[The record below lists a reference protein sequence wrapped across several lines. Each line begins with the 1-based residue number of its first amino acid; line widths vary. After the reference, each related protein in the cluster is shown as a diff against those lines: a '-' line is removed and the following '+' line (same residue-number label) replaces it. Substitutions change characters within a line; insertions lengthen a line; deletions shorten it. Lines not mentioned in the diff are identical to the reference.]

1 MMSLDDDA
9 HEDLSFQS
17 NRPTSIDLTL
27 ELEHQLE
34 RDEPF
39 SPQKESERPRSLD
52 TNVLASIVTQLRM
65 SLDEVTKERDELKA
79 ALAAVAAREADMQE
93 SLNTVTTKCA
103 NLETE
108 LQSAKEKHQEDED
121 AITMLRSKVEE
132 SRRALM
138 RLQTESRRMS
148 QVSNLTLDLNNPS
161 SRRTSFTPLTG
172 SPAGRLGHR
181 RISSVSDSAYV
192 LSAPSFGGDSQW
204 PTSPPPEGQSTRS
217 TSGHSKRMS
226 GIWGLGSGPAPVRER
241 SPSPDPS
248 VIEVLTKELETV
260 KVQLEETRHELSEA
274 QEAKEASEMCVRAL
288 RTFISENS
296 IGVQPTVATARPSLS
311 QEDDVKKTTA
321 SPGRWGFKLWST
333 DSTTTTAPTPVS
345 SPVVG
350 PNANSAAPVAG
361 APLSRKLGGLF
372 GGRGSFSSTTSS
384 LRPSGTMVHQ
394 EPMCNGSDTSS
405 LADSMAEPISPASEQ
420 PRRSI
425 AVQEVGQGPSL
436 EQASEQMAVK
446 GIDDQMRPG

>member
-1 MMSLDDDA
+1 
-9 HEDLSFQS
+9 
-17 NRPTSIDLTL
+17 SIDLTL

-34 RDEPF
+34 REEPF
-39 SPQKESERPRSLD
+39 SPQKERPQSLD

-65 SLDEVTKERDELKA
+65 SLDEVAKERDGLKEALAAAAEQEADMKEALDNVTERCTQMEAELKA
-79 ALAAVAAREADMQE
+79 ARDK
-93 SLNTVTTKCA
+93 N
-103 NLETE
+103 
-108 LQSAKEKHQEDED
+108 QEDED

-148 QVSNLTLDLNNPS
+148 QVSNLALDLNNPS

-192 LSAPSFGGDSQW
+192 LSPPSFGGDSQW
-204 PTSPPPEGQSTRS
+204 PTSPPPEGQAARS
-217 TSGHSKRMS
+217 TSRQSKRMS
-226 GIWGLGSGPAPVRER
+226 GIWGLGSGRPPVVER

-248 VIEVLTKELETV
+248 LVEALRKELETV

-274 QEAKEASEMCVRAL
+274 QEAKEASEMCARAL
-288 RTFISENS
+288 RTFIADNS
-296 IGVQPTVATARPSLS
+296 IGVEPVAGRPASIS
-311 QEDDVKKTTA
+311 QESDTKKA
-321 SPGRWGFKLWST
+321 SATPGRWGFKLWTSEI
-333 DSTTTTAPTPVS
+333 SGSAPTPVS

-350 PNANSAAPVAG
+350 GNATGASPVAG

-384 LRPSGTMVHQ
+384 LRPPGPMVHQ

-405 LADSMAEPISPASEQ
+405 LADSMAEPISPASE
-420 PRRSI
+420 
-425 AVQEVGQGPSL
+425 
-436 EQASEQMAVK
+436 
-446 GIDDQMRPG
+446 